1 MKKRSMIAAALC
13 LALGAPTLFGCAGD
27 APAPPASEVSSA
39 SETAR
44 ASDTG
49 ATGTAAPDVT
59 STLPGESEIVTVP
72 ATGSAAP
79 DAPGETEIV
88 TASDTTPA
96 PDTAPA
102 PDTTPAATS
111 APQKVTAPETEPAAP
126 SDTTEAA
133 QTNQTTKTEEVTQPV
148 ELIEIPNSAQNAA
161 DYFSN
166 PYRSI
171 NHIGDP
177 FVLYDEA
184 SGKYYM
190 YCTGGKFKCW
200 SSDSFSSW
208 TYEGEV
214 YTATDKSFG
223 TQSYWAPE
231 VYKWNGA
238 YYMVYSAARPAE
250 ESLSTAGLRHSI
262 GLAKADSPAGPFTD
276 VYDHP
281 LYAPDYSVIDAS
293 LLFDDDGKIYLFYAK
308 DCSENVVD
316 GKKTSQVFGI
326 ELASDL
332 GSTVGEPVLLAT
344 PTAAWEKQSGSTLW
358 NEGPCVFKQN
368 GTYYLLFTANYYAS
382 AAYSVGYATSAS
394 PLGTYQKAAENPIL
408 RGDGVYTSG
417 TGHCSVT
424 RSPDGTEMYM
434 VYHSHADVAETTNP
448 IANRTPCFDKLTVR
462 PDGRLAV
469 SGASVAMQPIPSGAN
484 GLYKKYDGVTATS
497 SLRTLSGSV
506 ESLLDGVVPFGRTDA
521 DSIYRFADGD
531 GCITLAYDT
540 PIKLHSLWI
549 YGMSMVQFSPKN
561 VYAVING
568 TYKTKV
574 RHFSASIA
582 LTPVVLTFDGLPEG
596 TEVSRVDLYF
606 TCADS
611 AGNSAA
617 VSEVITVAK
626 K

>member
-1 MKKRSMIAAALC
+1 MKKRSIAAAALC
-13 LALGAPTLFGCAGD
+13 LALGAPTLFGCVGNT
-27 APAPPASEVSSA
+27 PAPPASEAPSA

-44 ASDTG
+44 TSDPV
-49 ATGTAAPDVT
+49 ATSTAAPDVT
-59 STLPGESEIVTVP
+59 STLPNK
-72 ATGSAAP
+72 A
-79 DAPGETEIV
+79 EIV
-88 TASDTTPA
+88 TAPDTTPA

-102 PDTTPAATS
+102 PTPTPEPTS
-111 APQKVTAPETEPAAP
+111 APQKVTAPETKPVAP
-126 SDTTEAA
+126 SGTTEAP
-133 QTNQTTKTEEVTQPV
+133 QTAKTTKTEEVTQPV

-166 PYRSI
+166 PYRAI

-208 TYEGEV
+208 SYEGDA
-214 YTATDKSFG
+214 YTATEKSFG

-250 ESLSTAGLRHSI
+250 GSLSSTGLRHSI

-326 ELASDL
+326 ELAQDL
-332 GSTVGEPVLLAT
+332 SGTVGEPVLLAT
-344 PTAAWEKQSGSTLW
+344 PQAAWEKQSGSTLW

-394 PLGTYQKAAENPIL
+394 PLGTYTKAAENPIL

-424 RSPDGTEMYM
+424 RSPDGSELYL
-434 VYHSHADVAETTNP
+434 VYHSHADVTQTTNP
-448 IANRTPCFDKLTVR
+448 VANRTPCFDKLTVR

-484 GLYKKYDGVTATS
+484 GLYKKYDGVTVTS
-497 SLRTLSGSV
+497 SFRTLSGNV
-506 ESLLDGVVPFGRTDA
+506 GNLIDGIVPFGRTDA
-521 DSIYRFADGD
+521 DSIYRFADGE

-549 YGMSMVQFSPKN
+549 YGMSMAQFSPKN

-574 RHFSASIA
+574 RHFSTSIA
-582 LTPVVLTFDGLPEG
+582 LTPVVLTFDGLPDG
-596 TEVSRVDLYF
+596 TQVRRVDLYF

>member
-1 MKKRSMIAAALC
+1 
-13 LALGAPTLFGCAGD
+13 
-27 APAPPASEVSSA
+27 
-39 SETAR
+39 
-44 ASDTG
+44 
-49 ATGTAAPDVT
+49 
-59 STLPGESEIVTVP
+59 
-72 ATGSAAP
+72 
-79 DAPGETEIV
+79 
-88 TASDTTPA
+88 
-96 PDTAPA
+96 
-102 PDTTPAATS
+102 
-111 APQKVTAPETEPAAP
+111 
-126 SDTTEAA
+126 
-133 QTNQTTKTEEVTQPV
+133 
-148 ELIEIPNSAQNAA
+148 
-161 DYFSN
+161 
-166 PYRSI
+166 
-171 NHIGDP
+171 
-177 FVLYDEA
+177 
-184 SGKYYM
+184 M

-208 TYEGEV
+208 SYEGDA

-231 VYKWNGA
+231 VYQWNGA

-250 ESLSTAGLRHSI
+250 GSLSSTGLRHSI

-326 ELASDL
+326 ELAQDL
-332 GSTVGEPVLLAT
+332 SGTVGEPVLLAT
-344 PTAAWEKQSGSTLW
+344 PQAAWEKQSGSTLW
-358 NEGPCVFKQN
+358 NEGPCVFKKN
-368 GTYYLLFTANYYAS
+368 GAYYLLFTANYYAS

-394 PLGTYQKAAENPIL
+394 PLGTYTKAAENPIL

-424 RSPDGTEMYM
+424 CSPDGTELYL
-434 VYHSHADVAETTNP
+434 VYHSHADVTQTTNP

-484 GLYKKYDGVTATS
+484 GLYKKYDGVTVTS
-497 SLRTLSGSV
+497 SFRTLSGNV
-506 ESLLDGVVPFGRTDA
+506 GNLIDGIVPFGRTDA
-521 DSIYRFADGD
+521 DSIYRFADGE

-549 YGMSMVQFSPKN
+549 YGMSMAQFSPKN

-574 RHFSASIA
+574 RHFSTSIA
-582 LTPVVLTFDGLPEG
+582 LTPVVLTFDGLPDG
-596 TEVSRVDLYF
+596 TRARRVDLYF

>member
-1 MKKRSMIAAALC
+1 MKKRSIAAAALC
-13 LALGAPTLFGCAGD
+13 LALGAPTLFGCAGNT
-27 APAPPASEVSSA
+27 PAPPASEAPSA
-39 SETAR
+39 SESARTLDPVATSTAV
-44 ASDTG
+44 
-49 ATGTAAPDVT
+49 PDVT
-59 STLPGESEIVTVP
+59 STLPNKAEIVT
-72 ATGSAAP
+72 
-79 DAPGETEIV
+79 
-88 TASDTTPA
+88 A

-102 PDTTPAATS
+102 PTPTPEPTS
-111 APQKVTAPETEPAAP
+111 APQKVTAPETEPVAP
-126 SDTTEAA
+126 SGTTEAP
-133 QTNQTTKTEEVTQPV
+133 QTAKTTKTEEVTQPV

-208 TYEGEV
+208 SCEGDA

-231 VYKWNGA
+231 VYQWNGA
-238 YYMVYSAARPAE
+238 YYMVYSAARKVE
-250 ESLSTAGLRHSI
+250 GSLSSTGLRHSI

-316 GKKTSQVFGI
+316 DKKTSQVFGI
-326 ELASDL
+326 ELAQDL
-332 GSTVGEPVLLAT
+332 SGTVGEPVLLAT
-344 PTAAWEKQSGSTLW
+344 PQAAWEKQSGSTLW
-358 NEGPCVFKQN
+358 NEGPCVFKKN
-368 GTYYLLFTANYYAS
+368 GAYYLLFTANYYAS

-394 PLGTYQKAAENPIL
+394 PLGTYTKAAENPIL

-424 RSPDGTEMYM
+424 RSPDGTELYL
-434 VYHSHADVAETTNP
+434 VYHSHADVTQTTNP

-484 GLYKKYDGVTATS
+484 GLYKKYDGVTVTS
-497 SLRTLSGSV
+497 SFRTLSGNV
-506 ESLLDGVVPFGRTDA
+506 GNLIDGIVPFGRTDA
-521 DSIYRFADGD
+521 DSIYRFADGE

-549 YGMSMVQFSPKN
+549 YGMSMAQFSPKN

-574 RHFSASIA
+574 RHFSTSIA
-582 LTPVVLTFDGLPEG
+582 LTPVVLTFDGLPDG
-596 TEVSRVDLYF
+596 TRVRRVDLYF

>member
-1 MKKRSMIAAALC
+1 MKQRQIIALC
-13 LALGAPTLFGCAGD
+13 LLAATLA
-27 APAPPASEVSSA
+27 
-39 SETAR
+39 
-44 ASDTG
+44 
-49 ATGTAAPDVT
+49 
-59 STLPGESEIVTVP
+59 LPGC
-72 ATGSAAP
+72 
-79 DAPGETEIV
+79 GEK
-88 TASDTTPA
+88 PA
-96 PDTAPA
+96 PDTQPPASSADTSAPTASAEVTTASAEVTTVSAEVTTDTDATSAPA
-102 PDTTPAATS
+102 TAGTPAAT
-111 APQKVTAPETEPAAP
+111 TEPPEATTETTATAATAEATADTAAAT
-126 SDTTEAA
+126 SAATSAADTTAA
-133 QTNQTTKTEEVTQPV
+133 TSATTEKKVN
-148 ELIEIPNSAQNAA
+148 ELIDIANSRQNGA
-161 DYFSN
+161 DYFVS
-166 PYRSI
+166 PYRQIS
-171 NHIGDP
+171 HIGDP

-190 YCTGGKFKCW
+190 YCTGGKFRCW
-200 SSDSFSSW
+200 SSDTFKSW
-208 TYEGEV
+208 TELGDA
-214 YTATDKSFG
+214 YTETEKSFG
-223 TQSYWAPE
+223 TQNYWAPE

-250 ESLSTAGLRHSI
+250 GSLSSTGLRHSI

-281 LYAPDYSVIDAS
+281 LYAPDSSVIDAS

-326 ELASDL
+326 ELAQDL
-332 GSTVGEPVLLAT
+332 SGTVGEPVLLAT
-344 PTAAWEKQSGSTLW
+344 PQAAWEKQSGSTLW
-358 NEGPCVFKQN
+358 NEGPCVFKKN

-394 PLGTYQKAAENPIL
+394 PLGTYTKAAENPIL

-424 RSPDGTEMYM
+424 RSPDGSELYL
-434 VYHSHADVAETTNP
+434 VYHSHADVTQTTNP
-448 IANRTPCFDKLTVR
+448 VANRTPCFDKLTVR

-484 GLYKKYDGVTATS
+484 GLYKKYDGVTVTS
-497 SLRTLSGSV
+497 SFRTLSGNV
-506 ESLLDGVVPFGRTDA
+506 GNLIDGIVPFGRTDA
-521 DSIYRFADGD
+521 DSIYRFADGA

-549 YGMSMVQFSPKN
+549 YGMSMAQFSPKN
-561 VYAVING
+561 VHAVING

-574 RHFSASIA
+574 RHFSTSIA
-582 LTPVVLTFDGLPEG
+582 LTPVVLTFDGLPDG
-596 TEVSRVDLYF
+596 TQVRRVDLYF